1 MGKMVVLGLEEADSH
16 QDFRVT
22 LEIAE
27 DGQPPS
33 IGEIIGKL
41 PPAQDVFLHY
51 NNWQENYRSLVTH
64 YSRSSVVSD
73 EENSEKIE
81 GLEQKRNDC
90 RESVEKLKE
99 SFNNWLQFEE
109 FRPIARKLLIEL
121 SASEEIRVLIQTTD
135 PKLQK
140 LPWEAWELFANF
152 PNVEVSLSLTKYDI
166 KNYPRQKD
174 TVNILA
180 VWGKRTGTTLKND
193 RNRLESLPHADVRL
207 IVEPRLQEFY
217 RLLDGSWDILFL
229 NAPSSGLEDRKADHF
244 GINKTEN
251 VAFDKLKDA
260 LQEAIQNGLQVG
272 VFNCWDSLG
281 LAGELTP
288 LNIPHMIVL
297 REPMPD
303 VYAQEFFEYFLESF
317 SAGKSLYVAVQEARE
332 KLHES
337 SDIEMQFPGASLLPV
352 IFQNPTSLPVRWE
365 QFLDNGTRSP
375 EPPTVNEEELPPLQA
390 ASPTPFPLWKLGII
404 GLVSSVI
411 SFSVMAWWLTKPI
424 CSFNDIRLKFWLNV
438 PQGKL
443 FTYGGSNNWA
453 IIRDRIDPAIQKA
466 WSNFPGRNV
475 SADGSSDAIQ
485 KLIKGQLTFAQLSRP
500 LFKEELDDAKAQ
512 GFSLEQQR
520 VAIDA
525 IAVVINPKLQ
535 IPGLTVDQLRGIYTG
550 KITNWKQVGGPNLPI
565 TPLSRTRKETGT
577 VEFFIYDVLRERPFS
592 PTVKFVNSKATGLQ
606 AVATT
611 PGGIYYDSA
620 LEIVSQCQV
629 RPLPLGQAPGKYI
642 APYQGNWLPTQLCT
656 KQKNQLNETA
666 FKTGDYPVT
675 RNLFV
680 IIKDLPEKEN
690 SEEQAGRAYADLLLT
705 PTGQRMLQDVGFIP
719 ILPSSCPAR

>member
-1 MGKMVVLGLEEADSH
+1 MGKMVVLSLEEADSNR
-16 QDFRVT
+16 DFRVT
-22 LEIAE
+22 LEIGE
-27 DGQPPS
+27 DGQLPS
-33 IGEIIGKL
+33 TGEIIGKL

-51 NNWQENYRSLVTH
+51 NNWQETYRSLVTE

-73 EENSEKIE
+73 EENPEKIE
-81 GLEQKRNDC
+81 DLEQKRNDC
-90 RESVEKLKE
+90 KKSLEKLKE

-109 FRPIARKLLIEL
+109 FRPIESKLLIEL
-121 SASEEIRVLIQTTD
+121 SGSEKILLFIKTTD
-135 PKLQK
+135 SKLQK

-152 PNVEVSLSLTKYDI
+152 PSIELSISLKKHNI

-174 TVNILA
+174 RVNILA
-180 VWGKRTGTTLKND
+180 VWGKTTETTLEND
-193 RNRLESLPHADVRL
+193 RNRLESLPHADVRF
-207 IVEPRLQEFY
+207 IVEPRRQEFD
-217 RLLDGSWDILFL
+217 RLVDVSWDVLFL
-229 NAPSSGLEDRKADHF
+229 TAPSSGLEDSETGHIW
-244 GINKTEN
+244 INRTEN
-251 VAFDKLKDA
+251 LAFKELKNA
-260 LQEAIQNGLQVG
+260 LGKALSNGLQVG
-272 VFNCWDSLG
+272 VFNCWNSLD

-288 LNIPHMIVL
+288 LNIPHMIVM

-303 VYAQEFFEYFLESF
+303 VFAQDFFEYFLESF
-317 SAGKSLYVAVQEARE
+317 SAGKSLYVAVREALE
-332 KLHES
+332 KLHEL

-352 IFQNPTSLPVRWE
+352 IFQNPTSLPVRWN
-365 QFLDNGTRSP
+365 QFLENGTRSP
-375 EPPTVNEEELPPLQA
+375 EPPTVNEEELPSLQA

-404 GLVSSVI
+404 GLVISVI

-424 CSFNDIRLKFWLNV
+424 CSFNDLRLKFWLNV
-438 PQGKL
+438 PQGKS
-443 FTYGGSNNWA
+443 FTYGGSSNWA

-500 LFKEELDDAKAQ
+500 LFKEELDEAKAQ

-525 IAVVINPKLQ
+525 IAVVVNPKLQ

-550 KITNWKQVGGPNLPI
+550 KITNWQQVGGPNLPI
-565 TPLSRTRKETGT
+565 TPLSRTRQKTGT

-592 PTVKFVNSKATGLQ
+592 PTVKFVNSTATGLQ

-620 LEIVSQCQV
+620 LKIVSQCQV
-629 RPLPLGQAPGKYI
+629 RPLPLGQTPGNYI
-642 APYQGNWLPTQLCT
+642 APYQGNWLSTQLCT

-680 IIKDLPEKEN
+680 IIKDLPGKEN

-705 PTGQRMLQDVGFIP
+705 PTGQRMLEDVGFIP